1 MVGLFGTLNIG
12 ARSLSADQEGT
23 AVAGQN
29 LANVNNPNYAR
40 EQVVLDPSAPI
51 QTPIGEEGTGVYAA
65 AVTEIRSSLLDSQIT
80 SESSVTGSLNA
91 QQQALQN
98 AQTYLN
104 EQIQSTSNNTSPSGL
119 TADLSNLFN
128 AFQSLSTDPGN
139 LAQRQSLV
147 QTAQQLASEFNQVSS
162 QLQTVS
168 AGLNTSIQS
177 DVDGVNQDLAT
188 IAGLNQQIV
197 QAEASGGSANVLVDQ
212 REQAIEDLAS
222 KVNITTSAQS
232 NGSVNISIGGVT
244 MFSGNSNQTVA
255 DGLATYDSGNG
266 NLLIKT
272 QTAGTPLTLTG
283 GSIQGEIETRDGAL
297 ATVQSGVNTLAS
309 QLITQVNSVYSAGY
323 DMNGNTGAD
332 FFTGTDASDIGVNS
346 ALANDP
352 TLVQASGTA
361 GNSGDNSVALAV
373 AQLANTNFSGLNNQ
387 TFSQDWAQTVGN
399 FGDALSSVN
408 EQVTNS
414 SSVAQML
421 STQRQSVSGV
431 SVDDELTSL
440 MEYQKAYEASAE
452 LISTVNQMLQTVV
465 SMKTT

>member
-1 MVGLFGTLNIG
+1 MVGLFGTLNIA

-29 LANVNNPNYAR
+29 LANVNNPGYAR
-40 EQVVLDPSAPI
+40 EQLVLDPSTPI
-51 QTPIGEEGTGVYAA
+51 QTPIGQEGTGVTAA
-65 AVTEIRSSLLDSQIT
+65 AITEARSALLDGQIT

-147 QTAQQLASEFNQVSS
+147 QSAQQLASQFNQVSS

-168 AGLNTSIQS
+168 AGLNTSIQN
-177 DVDGVNQDLAT
+177 DVNGVNQDLAT

-197 QAEASGGSANVLVDQ
+197 QSEASGGSANVLVDQ
-212 REQAIEDLAS
+212 REQAIEDLAG

-232 NGSVNISIGGVT
+232 NGSVNISIGGVG
-244 MFSGNSNQTVA
+244 MFDGASNQRVA
-255 DGLATYDSGNG
+255 DGLVTYDSGGG

-272 QTAGTPLTLTG
+272 QYQGIALTPTS

-297 ATVQSGVNTLAS
+297 AAVQSGINTLAS

-323 DMNGNTGAD
+323 DMNGNTGAN
-332 FFTGTDASDIGVNS
+332 FFTGTNASDIGVNG

-352 TLVQASGTA
+352 TLVQASGTP
-361 GNSGDNSVALAV
+361 GNAGDNSVALAV
-373 AQLANTNFSGLNNQ
+373 AQLGSNNFAGLNNQ
-387 TFSQDWAQTVGN
+387 SFSQNWAQTVGN

-408 EQVTNS
+408 QQVTNS
-414 SSVAQML
+414 SSVTQML
-421 STQRQSVSGV
+421 TNQRQSVSGV
-431 SVDDELTSL
+431 SIDDEMTSI